1 MCSTLSLGPSPLAE
15 GPAQNSYAQ
24 HQSATTRHALRCRS
38 HTPDEYD
45 LHKDWSASMAVDMD
59 CCATPDIVFMFAVGG
74 HVLALCGTSLSDL
87 NDATRSRASARCC
100 GVTVTCLCALGT
112 LLVKS
117 EAIVMSTPLQPES
130 TVSQFTSCC
139 SLKGTQMGR

>member
-1 MCSTLSLGPSPLAE
+1 MCSTLPLGPSPLAE
-15 GPAQNSYAQ
+15 GPAQNFKAQ
-24 HQSATTRHALRCRS
+24 RQGTLFGAD

-45 LHKDWSASMAVDMD
+45 LHKEWSASMAVDMD
-59 CCATPDIVFMFAVGG
+59 CCATPDIVFMLAVGG
-74 HVLALCGTSLSDL
+74 HVLALCDTSLSDL
-87 NDATRSRASARCC
+87 NDATRSRASVRCC
-100 GVTVTCLCALGT
+100 DVTVTCLCAHGT